1 MQIAGVILDS
11 YVMNASGPNDTT
23 LKELEAICD
32 SDAGAIVTK
41 SVTILPRDGNRE
53 PRYARLE
60 HGSIQAMGLPNDG
73 YEAMVERVR
82 ALGGRKPI
90 IASIAGMSIEEYAVM
105 ARAFDGVADL
115 IELNLSCPNVGKRII
130 GYDFAA
136 VEALLTSLPPMK
148 TPIGFKLPSYY
159 EPHQYDAMSTLI
171 RTHGVSFVTC
181 INSIGHTLVIDADTR
196 TSVLAANNGYG
207 GLSGAYIKPIALAN
221 VRMFSERLDVP
232 IIGVGGIS
240 TGRDAFEFLLAGAS
254 AVQVGTVFEHEG
266 PSCFSRINGE
276 LDAML
281 KEHGLNME
289 DARGSLDVRSQP

>member
-23 LKELEAICD
+23 LEELEAIRD

-90 IASIAGMSIEEYAVM
+90 IASIAGMSIEEYTVM
-105 ARAFDGVADL
+105 VRAFDGVADL
-115 IELNLSCPNVGKRII
+115 LELNLSCPNVGKRIL

-136 VEALLTSLPPMK
+136 VDDLLRALPQTK

-196 TSVLAANNGYG
+196 RSVLAANHGYG
-207 GLSGAYIKPIALAN
+207 GLSGSYIKPIALAN
-221 VRMFSERLDVP
+221 VRMLYERLDIP

-266 PSCFSRINGE
+266 PRCFSRIIEE
-276 LDAML
+276 LDTIL
-281 KEHGLNME
+281 EEQGLSLE
-289 DARGSLDVRSQP
+289 DARGTLG